1 MKKSLISVLICFLL
15 SLTSFLYGKGPAD
28 AKQMYYELKIY
39 RLKDPAKNTVI
50 DKYLRDAFIPAMH
63 RAGINNIGVFKPVQ
77 TDTASGKLVY
87 VFIPYKTSEQ
97 YFNVITAL
105 EKDKVYL
112 EAGKEFLD
120 ASYDDPPFTRYESVF
135 MKAFSFMPEMKAP
148 VYTTPRNERIYELR
162 SYESATIE
170 KARKKIHMFNEG
182 GEMAIFEKIGSNAVF
197 YGQVLFGGL
206 KPRLMYM
213 TTYAN
218 MKSHDEHWAA
228 FRAHPDWKVLSAKDE
243 YKNTV
248 TKANPYLLYPTDY
261 SDF

>member
-105 EKDKVYL
+105 E
-112 EAGKEFLD
+112 
-120 ASYDDPPFTRYESVF
+120 
-135 MKAFSFMPEMKAP
+135 
-148 VYTTPRNERIYELR
+148 
-162 SYESATIE
+162 
-170 KARKKIHMFNEG
+170 
-182 GEMAIFEKIGSNAVF
+182 
-197 YGQVLFGGL
+197 
-206 KPRLMYM
+206 
-213 TTYAN
+213 
-218 MKSHDEHWAA
+218 
-228 FRAHPDWKVLSAKDE
+228 
-243 YKNTV
+243 
-248 TKANPYLLYPTDY
+248 
-261 SDF
+261 

>member
-1 MKKSLISVLICFLL
+1 LGV
-15 SLTSFLYGKGPAD
+15 Y
-28 AKQMYYELKIY
+28 
-39 RLKDPAKNTVI
+39 
-50 DKYLRDAFIPAMH
+50 
-63 RAGINNIGVFKPVQ
+63 NIGVFKPVE
-77 TDTASGKLVY
+77 TDTAAGRMVY

-97 YFNVITAL
+97 YFSIITAL
-105 EKDKVYL
+105 ENDKVYS

-120 ASYDDPPFTRYESVF
+120 APYNDPPFTRYESVF
-135 MKAFSFMPEMKAP
+135 MKAFSYMPEMKIP
-148 VYTTPRNERIYELR
+148 SYNTPRNERIYELR

-182 GEMAIFEKIGSNAVF
+182 GEMLIFEKIGANAVF
-197 YGQVLFGGL
+197 YAQVLFGSL

-213 TTYAN
+213 TTYAD

-228 FRAHPDWKVLSAKDE
+228 FRAHPDWKTLSSKDE

-248 TKANPYLLYPTDY
+248 TKANPYLLHPTDY

>member
-1 MKKSLISVLICFLL
+1 MKGFMSLEVMKVL
-15 SLTSFLYGKGPAD
+15 
-28 AKQMYYELKIY
+28 QLK
-39 RLKDPAKNTVI
+39 
-50 DKYLRDAFIPAMH
+50 
-63 RAGINNIGVFKPVQ
+63 KPV
-77 TDTASGKLVY
+77 
-87 VFIPYKTSEQ
+87 
-97 YFNVITAL
+97 
-105 EKDKVYL
+105 
-112 EAGKEFLD
+112 
-120 ASYDDPPFTRYESVF
+120 
-135 MKAFSFMPEMKAP
+135 
-148 VYTTPRNERIYELR
+148 
-162 SYESATIE
+162 
-170 KARKKIHMFNEG
+170 KIHMFNEG

-197 YGQVLFGGL
+197 YGQVLFGSL

>member
-105 EKDKVYL
+105 EKDKVYA

-120 ASYDDPPFTRYESVF
+120 APYDDPPFTRYESVF
-135 MKAFSFMPEMKAP
+135 MKAFSFMPEMKAS

-197 YGQVLFGGL
+197 YGQVLFGSL

>member
-197 YGQVLFGGL
+197 YGQVLFGSL

>member
-1 MKKSLISVLICFLL
+1 MKKTLISILICSLL
-15 SLTSFLYGKGPAD
+15 SAPSFLYGKDPAD

-39 RLKDPAKNTVI
+39 RLKDPAKNEVI
-50 DKYLRDAFIPAMH
+50 DRYLRDAFIPAMH
-63 RAGINNIGVFKPVQ
+63 RAGINNVGVFKPVK

-87 VFIPYKTSEQ
+87 VFIPFKTAEQ

-105 EKDKVYL
+105 EKDKVYSD
-112 EAGKEFLD
+112 AGKEFLD
-120 ASYDDPPFTRYESVF
+120 APYNDPPFTRYESVF
-135 MKAFSFMPEMKAP
+135 MKAFSFMPEMKVP

-162 SYESATIE
+162 SYESATVE

-182 GEMAIFEKIGSNAVF
+182 GEMAIFEKIGANAVF
-197 YGQVLFGGL
+197 YGQVLFGSL

-213 TTYAN
+213 TTYAD

-243 YKNTV
+243 YRNTV
-248 TKANPYLLYPTDY
+248 TKANPYLLHPTDY

>member
-28 AKQMYYELKIY
+28 VKQMYYELKIY

-197 YGQVLFGGL
+197 YGQVLFGSL

>member
-1 MKKSLISVLICFLL
+1 MKKSLISVFICFML
-15 SLTSFLYGKGPAD
+15 STPSFLYGKGPAD
-28 AKQMYYELKIY
+28 EKQMYYELKIY
-39 RLKDPAKNTVI
+39 RLKDPAKNAVI

-105 EKDKVYL
+105 EKDKAYL

-120 ASYDDPPFTRYESVF
+120 APYDDPPFTRYESIF
-135 MKAFSFMPEMKAP
+135 MKAFSFMPEMKEP

-197 YGQVLFGGL
+197 YGQVLFGSL

>member
-1 MKKSLISVLICFLL
+1 
-15 SLTSFLYGKGPAD
+15 
-28 AKQMYYELKIY
+28 
-39 RLKDPAKNTVI
+39 
-50 DKYLRDAFIPAMH
+50 MH

-105 EKDKVYL
+105 EKDKVYA

-120 ASYDDPPFTRYESVF
+120 APYDDPPFTRYESVF

-197 YGQVLFGGL
+197 YGQVLFGSL

>member
-120 ASYDDPPFTRYESVF
+120 ASYDDPPFTRYESIF

-197 YGQVLFGGL
+197 YGQVLFGSL

>member
-105 EKDKVYL
+105 EKDKVYA

-120 ASYDDPPFTRYESVF
+120 APCDDPPFTRYESVF

-148 VYTTPRNERIYELR
+148 VYTTSRNERIYELR

-197 YGQVLFGGL
+197 YGQVLFGSL

-228 FRAHPDWKVLSAKDE
+228 FRAHPDWKVLSSKDE

>member
-1 MKKSLISVLICFLL
+1 MKKTLISLLICSLL
-15 SLTSFLYGKGPAD
+15 SAPSFLYGKGPAD

-39 RLKDPAKNTVI
+39 RLKDTAKNAVS
-50 DKYLRDAFIPAMH
+50 DKYLKEAFIPAMH
-63 RAGINNIGVFKPVQ
+63 RAGVNNIGVFKPIEK
-77 TDTASGKLVY
+77 DTAAGKMVY

-97 YFNVITAL
+97 YFSVLTTL
-105 EKDKVYL
+105 EKDKIYS

-120 ASYDDPPFTRYESVF
+120 APYNDPPFTRYESVF
-135 MKAFSFMPEMKAP
+135 MKAFSHMPEMKIP
-148 VYTTPRNERIYELR
+148 TYTTPRNERIYELR

-170 KARKKIHMFNEG
+170 KARKKIQMFNEG
-182 GEMAIFEKIGSNAVF
+182 GEMLIFEKIGANAVF
-197 YGQVLFGGL
+197 YAQVLFGSL

-213 TTYAN
+213 TTYAD

-228 FRAHPDWKVLSAKDE
+228 FRAHPDWKTLSAKDE

-248 TKANPYLLYPTDY
+248 TKANPYLLHPTDY